1 MSELSKLQADLE
13 FLQEIGPLMADFEA
27 KRANKAVD
35 PQAWYDI
42 KQVFEE
48 KRTYWRLIGE
58 YLAAAGAPP
67 DASNV
72 TIAVDT
78 ASVATDTPTI
88 PTTPG
93 A

>member
-13 FLQEIGPLMADFEA
+13 FLQEVGPLMADFEA

-35 PQAWYDI
+35 PQAWFDA
-42 KQVFEE
+42 KHAFEE

-67 DASNV
+67 DSSNV

-78 ASVATDTPTI
+78 SAVIADTPTI
-88 PTTPG
+88 PTAPE

>member
-13 FLQEIGPLMADFEA
+13 LLQEIGPLMADFEE

-35 PQAWYDI
+35 PQAWHDI
-42 KQVFEE
+42 KHIFEE

-58 YLAAAGAPP
+58 YLSAAGTPP
-67 DASNV
+67 DPNYV
-72 TIAVDT
+72 NIAVKTST
-78 ASVATDTPTI
+78 AIADTPNI
-88 PTTPG
+88 PTESE